1 MQLDLILNFCP
12 NPDAILASCCHL
24 AQVLVPGSGL
34 ARLACEISGRG
45 YKSQGNDFDFFM
57 LFTADFILNASKAES
72 DRIRQSRGA
81 DALAEEEDVSE
92 GCIPIYPWIHTLCN
106 HMSHSDATRCLLVP
120 DKTPNAILVGDGD
133 QVKAEGRCLQRWRVG
148 ALMFFGDRALKR

>member
-1 MQLDLILNFCP
+1 M
-12 NPDAILASCCHL
+12 
-24 AQVLVPGSGL
+24 

-72 DRIRQSRGA
+72 ERIRQSRGVN
-81 DALAEEEDVSE
+81 ALAEEEDASE

-133 QVKAEGRCLQRWRVG
+133 QVKAEGRCLQR
-148 ALMFFGDRALKR
+148 